1 MRKETTC
8 GVKGEDL
15 GNGGWLWI
23 VSCRCLT
30 HLPAAGQKNK
40 SRETGIVEKKRGK
53 KERAKRNVLK
63 GKVKAEDYNNGAA
76 DCEIEN
82 PQKVASNE

>member
-1 MRKETTC
+1 MVDGC
-8 GVKGEDL
+8 GL
-15 GNGGWLWI
+15 
-23 VSCRCLT
+23 CL
-30 HLPAAGQKNK
+30 AGVLHTYPQRQKNK